1 MNERI
6 AKILEEED
14 MTATKFANEIGVQAS
29 SISHII
35 SGRNKPST
43 DFLIKLLERFR
54 GISAE
59 WLLTGR
65 GNPYKDSLSEL
76 DKTKNIDS
84 DLFNSTIPNVQNSP
98 KTISNSIP
106 VHTEL
111 EDVDKIVIFYS
122 NNTFKTYFPA

>member
-1 MNERI
+1 MNDRI
-6 AKILEEED
+6 AKILEEEG
-14 MTATKFANEIGVQAS
+14 MTATRFADEIGVQAS

-54 GISAE
+54 RINAE

-65 GNPYKDSLSEL
+65 GNPYKESSQEPDLP
-76 DKTKNIDS
+76 NNNVS
-84 DLFNSTIPNVQNSP
+84 DLFNSSIQNMQNSP
-98 KTISNSIP
+98 KTVSNLIP
-106 VHTEL
+106 QLSES
-111 EDVDKIVIFYS
+111 ENVDKIVIFYN